1 MKENTTEIGMRLIQF
16 RKSLGFSQVQIAE
29 RADVSRVYITQ
40 IETGKTNPS
49 YNVIFNLITKCNLSI
64 DWLITGK
71 GDMTFE
77 ATESIANKL
86 LDFYFPFIEKMSEM
100 PREKQKRLIKIFTE
114 ILETD

>member
-1 MKENTTEIGMRLIQF
+1 MNSESFEIGIRLVKF
-16 RKSLGFSQVQIAE
+16 RKSLGLSQVKMAE
-29 RADVSRVYITQ
+29 KTNVNRVYITQ
-40 IETGKTNPS
+40 IETGKTTPS

-77 ATESIANKL
+77 ATESIVNKL
-86 LDFYFPFIEKMSEM
+86 LDFYFPFITKMSEL
-100 PREKQKRLIKIFTE
+100 PKEKQKRLIKIFTD